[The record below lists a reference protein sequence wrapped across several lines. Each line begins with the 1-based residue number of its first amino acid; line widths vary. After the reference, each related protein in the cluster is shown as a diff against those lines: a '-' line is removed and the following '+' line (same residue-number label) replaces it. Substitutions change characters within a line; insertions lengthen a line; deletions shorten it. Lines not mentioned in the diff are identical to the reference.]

1 MTQAKTGLYDRFIHS
16 VPFMSGLQ
24 DWVIDLG
31 GRPSA
36 MRWLLTLSFL
46 ESIFFPVPVDPL
58 MGMVVL
64 ARPGHYIRI
73 ALMTALASV
82 AGGVAGWWIGVTVG
96 DAIIAMGWIGRE
108 GAYASVAAA
117 FAEHGWVLLLIGAF
131 TPLPYKVVVVS
142 AGFLGIGIIPLI
154 VASLIGRS
162 GRFLLVAGIVRY
174 RRNTALAGGLTAI
187 LTGLVVFFWWY
198 TH

>member
-16 VPFMSGLQ
+16 VPFMSRLQ

-73 ALMTALASV
+73 ALMTALACIIWCLS
-82 AGGVAGWWIGVTVG
+82 WWTT
-96 DAIIAMGWIGRE
+96 
-108 GAYASVAAA
+108 ASM
-117 FAEHGWVLLLIGAF
+117 
-131 TPLPYKVVVVS
+131 
-142 AGFLGIGIIPLI
+142 
-154 VASLIGRS
+154 
-162 GRFLLVAGIVRY
+162 
-174 RRNTALAGGLTAI
+174 RR
-187 LTGLVVFFWWY
+187 
-198 TH
+198 

>member
-1 MTQAKTGLYDRFIHS
+1 M
-16 VPFMSGLQ
+16 
-24 DWVIDLG
+24 
-31 GRPSA
+31 
-36 MRWLLTLSFL
+36 
-46 ESIFFPVPVDPL
+46 
-58 MGMVVL
+58 
-64 ARPGHYIRI
+64 
-73 ALMTALASV
+73 
-82 AGGVAGWWIGVTVG
+82 
-96 DAIIAMGWIGRE
+96 
-108 GAYASVAAA
+108 
-117 FAEHGWVLLLIGAF
+117 LLLIGAF